1 MSKETLSKP
10 AVLPPQHLELLA
22 RMEHDRWWA
31 DRVLDGWTLNA
42 VRDNKRKHH
51 PNLVPYDE
59 LTEPIK
65 QLDRESVLQMIEIL
79 DSEGYVVV
87 FGQQLGDNFFNS

>member
-1 MSKETLSKP
+1 MAKEALAEP
-10 AVLPPQHLELLA
+10 VVLQQDQLELLA

-42 VRDNKRKHH
+42 LRDNKRKHH

-65 QLDRESVLQMIEIL
+65 QLDRDSVLQMLEIL
-79 DSEGYVVV
+79 SLEGYVIAR
-87 FGQQLGDNFFNS
+87 LN

>member
-1 MSKETLSKP
+1 VSKEALVEPVALQSE
-10 AVLPPQHLELLA
+10 QLELLA

-31 DRVLDGWTLNA
+31 DRVLDGWTLNEL
-42 VRDNKRKHH
+42 RDNKRKYH

-65 QLDRESVLQMIEIL
+65 QLDRDSVLQMVEIL
-79 DSEGYVVV
+79 NSEGYVIAPS
-87 FGQQLGDNFFNS
+87 N